1 MHYCERGKTKTTAGV
16 QGMQGVRGVQ
26 GVRGTSK
33 NAISLKEPS
42 SCGASSLVLDVLN
55 IPCNALDGVFPMI
68 M

>member
-1 MHYCERGKTKTTAGV
+1 MHYRERGKTKTTTAGV
-16 QGMQGVRGVQ
+16 QGMQGDARELQ

-55 IPCNALDGVFPMI
+55 T
-68 M
+68 